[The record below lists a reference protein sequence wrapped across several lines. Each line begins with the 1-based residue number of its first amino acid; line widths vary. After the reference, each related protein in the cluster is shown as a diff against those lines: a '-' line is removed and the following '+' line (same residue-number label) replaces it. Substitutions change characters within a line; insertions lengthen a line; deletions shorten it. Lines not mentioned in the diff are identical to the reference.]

1 MPTLQ
6 QLNRE
11 AERKR
16 AFLSGALGT
25 SISVPGSTSVKGPS
39 PLPGIGFVSGSL
51 QGRTVGTGQTVT
63 NAAGETLVRD
73 PVSLLNT
80 SPFLTSART
89 STRGGTGGGGI
100 PGVGLG
106 TFGVEGPGGLSG
118 PSSLLQSRGQISRRF
133 DTSGLDRAG
142 NVVGGGSRL
151 GAGDTGTKVSLQTSD
166 IQSQLD
172 QLLTQITEAG
182 GTPQAQA
189 ASADRAAATDA
200 LLNTVQ
206 TLTPAAAQ
214 AQSQGLVDNITR
226 SILDEVLPQLQAA
239 GEGAGASRSALDQLQ
254 LNDVATRIA
263 EKSATVVINAITG
276 FAGAQAGAG
285 QVVERL
291 TATDPISN
299 ELISLI
305 TGTPSESSQATGS
318 VDILNQLGL
327 LPKNL
332 DADTINQLFLQN
344 AA

>member
-1 MPTLQ
+1 MATLQ
-6 QLNRE
+6 QLNAD
-11 AERKR
+11 AERRR
-16 AFLSGALGT
+16 AFLQGAVGVQDITIPGGT
-25 SISVPGSTSVKGPS
+25 RVGA
-39 PLPGIGFVSGSL
+39 GIGNLRGNIVSASGTD
-51 QGRTVGTGQTVT
+51 QGRVTGFSS
-63 NAAGETLVRD
+63 R
-73 PVSLLNT
+73 
-80 SPFLTSART
+80 SPFLTSVRT
-89 STRGGTGGGGI
+89 STRGGTAAPVI
-100 PGVGLG
+100 PGVGAG
-106 TFGVEGPGGLSG
+106 TFGVEGPLRRSG
-118 PSSLLQSRGQISRRF
+118 PSALLQSSGDVSRRF
-133 DTSGLDRAG
+133 DTSGFDRAG
-142 NVVGGGSRL
+142 NLRPSSGF
-151 GAGDTGTKVSLQTSD
+151 GAGTGTNVQLSSTD

-172 QLLTQITEAG
+172 TLLTTIAEAG
-182 GTPQAQA
+182 GTPESKA
-189 ASADRAAATDA
+189 ASGKRSAATDA

-285 QVVERL
+285 SVVERL
-291 TATDPISN
+291 TASDPISQ

-305 TGTPSESSQATGS
+305 TGTPSETRQASGS

-327 LPKNL
+327 LPKDL
-332 DADTINQLFLQN
+332 DADTISQLFLQN

>member
-6 QLNRE
+6 QLNADAARRRE
-11 AERKR
+11 
-16 AFLSGALGT
+16 FLQGAT
-25 SISVPGSTSVKGPS
+25 RQTITVPGSTRVRGPS
-39 PLPGIGFVSGSL
+39 PLPSTGNIQGSL
-51 QGRTVGTGQTVT
+51 QVARRDASGQVL
-63 NAAGETLVRD
+63 GF
-73 PVSLLNT
+73 SNT
-80 SPFLTSART
+80 SPFLTQART
-89 STRGGTGGGGI
+89 STRSGTTSRTGGGSNI
-100 PGVGLG
+100 PGVGAG
-106 TFGVEGPGGLSG
+106 IFGVEGALQRSG
-118 PSSLLQSRGQISRRF
+118 PSALLQSSGDVSRRF
-133 DTSGLDRAG
+133 DTSGFDRAG
-142 NVVGGGSRL
+142 NLRPTGGG
-151 GAGDTGTKVSLQTSD
+151 GGGDTGTRVSLQTSD

-172 QLLTQITEAG
+172 ALLTQITEAG
-182 GTPQAQA
+182 GTPQSQA
-189 ASADRAAATDA
+189 ASGKRAAATDA

-214 AQSQGLVDNITR
+214 AQAQGLVDNITR

-263 EKSATVVINAITG
+263 EKSASVVINAITG

-291 TATDPISN
+291 TATDPISQ

-305 TGTPSESSQATGS
+305 TQTPSESSQTSGS

-327 LPKNL
+327 LPKDL

>member
-11 AERKR
+11 AERRK
-16 AFLSGALGT
+16 AFLIGATQQTVT
-25 SISVPGSTSVKGPS
+25 SPGSTSVKGPS
-39 PLPGIGFVSGSL
+39 PLPSIGNVQGSL
-51 QGRTVGTGQTVT
+51 QVAQ
-63 NAAGETLVRD
+63 RD
-73 PVSLLNT
+73 PSGQVTGFSNT
-80 SPFLTSART
+80 SPFLTQART

-100 PGVGLG
+100 PGVGAG
-106 TFGVEGPGGLSG
+106 IFGVEGAGGLSG
-118 PSSLLQSRGQISRRF
+118 PSSLLQSRGTISRRF
-133 DTSGLDRAG
+133 DTSGFDRAG
-142 NVVGGGSRL
+142 NVVGGRGGV

-166 IQSQLD
+166 IQGQLD
-172 QLLTQITEAG
+172 ALLTQITEAG
-182 GTPQAQA
+182 GTPQSQA
-189 ASADRAAATDA
+189 ASGKRAAATDA

-291 TATDPISN
+291 TASDPISN

-305 TGTPSESSQATGS
+305 TGTPSESTQASGS